1 MLEQAIVDAAA
12 LREAAIQS
20 AEQAVVEQY
29 SNQIKETVK
38 QLLEQD
44 ELGGDLGADLGA
56 DLGGDLGLGGEEAA
70 VPGAPTPENIAKDAD
85 VKQAKAAGGIAGQTL
100 EAFYESLAE
109 DIDENTVLEIELDHL
124 DYDAARGTGKNK
136 ITPMR
141 EAKKLEEGA
150 YAQCTKDKVCIAMSA
165 KKCTAAIEQCKQE
178 AMRQSAQQSES
189 NKLEEGGSACMSD
202 GDCERGEKCDS
213 GQCTK
218 TTSAS
223 DAIALDEEFLDELA
237 ETLTMDYK
245 AQPDGG
251 FANGQMRP
259 TNAFHDTQMVQEI
272 AAEIEE
278 YAEKQKKKNDKL
290 QKENKQLKKELS
302 RFKVSNNKLVE
313 AVGQIKEKFENVH
326 LMNAKLFYINKALM
340 DASLNER
347 QRGQIVESIN
357 NVDTMEQA
365 KIVFEALRSTVGP
378 SVNRTPKS
386 LSEAVNKRN
395 SSSIL
400 LHSHKKEEKTNNTDD
415 FTKRMRRLAGIE

>member
-1 MLEQAIVDAAA
+1 MSSMLEQAIVDAGA

-44 ELGGDLGADLGA
+44 ELGA
-56 DLGGDLGLGGEEAA
+56 DLGGDLGLGAEEAPA
-70 VPGAPTPENIAKDAD
+70 PGAPTPENITKDAD
-85 VKQAKAAGGIAGQTL
+85 VEQAEAIGGIAGQTL

-109 DIDENTVLEIELDHL
+109 DIDENTVLEIELDNL
-124 DYDAARGTGKNK
+124 DYDAHRGTGKDK

-141 EAKKLEEGA
+141 EAKELEEA
-150 YAQCTKDKVCIAMSA
+150 STQECNRDIDCDDLHKDVCRAGKCVDLSA
-165 KKCTAAIEQCKQE
+165 V
-178 AMRQSAQQSES
+178 SEDVS
-189 NKLEEGGSACMSD
+189 
-202 GDCERGEKCDS
+202 
-213 GQCTK
+213 
-218 TTSAS
+218 
-223 DAIALDEEFLDELA
+223 LDEDLLDELA

-251 FANGQMRP
+251 FANGQMKP

-278 YAEKQKKKNDKL
+278 YAGKQMKKNDKL
-290 QKENKQLKKELS
+290 QKENKQLKKELN
-302 RFKVSNNKLVE
+302 RFKASNNKLME
-313 AVGQIKEKFENVH
+313 AVGQIKEKFGSVH

-378 SVNRTPKS
+378 SVNRAPKS

-400 LHSHKKEEKTNNTDD
+400 LHSRKKEEKTNNTDN
-415 FTKRMRRLAGIE
+415 FTKRMMQLAGIK

>member
-1 MLEQAIVDAAA
+1 MSSMLEQAIVDAGA

-44 ELGGDLGADLGA
+44 ELGA
-56 DLGGDLGLGGEEAA
+56 DLGGDLGLGAEEAPA
-70 VPGAPTPENIAKDAD
+70 PGAPTPENITKDAD
-85 VKQAKAAGGIAGQTL
+85 VEQAEAVGGIAGQTL

-109 DIDENTVLEIELDHL
+109 DVDENTVLEIELDNL
-124 DYDAARGTGKNK
+124 DYDAHRGTGKNK

-141 EAKKLEEGA
+141 EGKEPEE
-150 YAQCTKDKVCIAMSA
+150 
-165 KKCTAAIEQCKQE
+165 
-178 AMRQSAQQSES
+178 SES
-189 NKLEEGGSACMSD
+189 NELEEDVS
-202 GDCERGEKCDS
+202 
-213 GQCTK
+213 
-218 TTSAS
+218 
-223 DAIALDEEFLDELA
+223 LDEDLLDELA
-237 ETLTMDYK
+237 ETLVMDYK

-251 FANGQMRP
+251 FGNGQMKP

-278 YAEKQKKKNDKL
+278 YAEKQKNKNDKL
-290 QKENKQLKKELS
+290 QKENKQLKKELN
-302 RFKVSNNKLVE
+302 RFKASNNKLVE
-313 AVGQIKEKFENVH
+313 AVGQIKEKFESVH

-400 LHSHKKEEKTNNTDD
+400 LHSRKKEEKTNNTDD
-415 FTKRMRRLAGIE
+415 FNSRMMRLAGIK

>member
-1 MLEQAIVDAAA
+1 MSSMLEQAIVDASA

-20 AEQAVVEQY
+20 AEQAVVDQY

-44 ELGGDLGADLGA
+44 ELGGDLG
-56 DLGGDLGLGGEEAA
+56 GDLGLGGEEAA
-70 VPGAPTPENIAKDAD
+70 VPGAPTPENITNDAD
-85 VKQAKAAGGIAGQTL
+85 VKQAKTAGGIAGQTL

-141 EAKKLEEGA
+141 EAKKL
-150 YAQCTKDKVCIAMSA
+150 D
-165 KKCTAAIEQCKQE
+165 
-178 AMRQSAQQSES
+178 
-189 NKLEEGGSACMSD
+189 EGGAVCMSD
-202 GDCERGEKCDS
+202 DDCEPGVKCDENNKCAEPDP
-213 GQCTK
+213 GPE
-218 TTSAS
+218 AV
-223 DAIALDEEFLDELA
+223 ALDEDLLDELA

-272 AAEIEE
+272 ATEIEE

-290 QKENKQLKKELS
+290 QKENKQLKKELK
-302 RFKVSNNKLVE
+302 RFEVSNNKLVE
-313 AVGQIKEKFENVH
+313 AVGQIKEKFEDVH

-400 LHSHKKEEKTNNTDD
+400 LHSRKKEEKANNTDD
-415 FTKRMRRLAGIE
+415 FTKRMMRLAGIK

>member
-1 MLEQAIVDAAA
+1 MSSMLEQAIVDAAA

-44 ELGGDLGADLGA
+44 ELGA

-70 VPGAPTPENIAKDAD
+70 VPGAPTPENITNDAD
-85 VKQAKAAGGIAGQTL
+85 VKQAKTAGGIAGQTL

-124 DYDAARGTGKNK
+124 DYDAVRGTGKNK

-141 EAKKLEEGA
+141 EAKKLEEGGA
-150 YAQCTKDKVCIAMSA
+150 ACLDDADCEPGVKCDEN
-165 KKCTAAIEQCKQE
+165 KKC
-178 AMRQSAQQSES
+178 AQPDPGPE
-189 NKLEEGGSACMSD
+189 
-202 GDCERGEKCDS
+202 
-213 GQCTK
+213 
-218 TTSAS
+218 
-223 DAIALDEEFLDELA
+223 AIALDEDLLDELA

-290 QKENKQLKKELS
+290 QKENKQLKKELK
-302 RFKVSNNKLVE
+302 RFEVSNNKLVE
-313 AVGQIKEKFENVH
+313 AVGQIKEKFEDVH

-400 LHSHKKEEKTNNTDD
+400 LHSRKKEEKANNTDD
-415 FTKRMRRLAGIE
+415 FTKRMMRLAGIK

>member
-1 MLEQAIVDAAA
+1 MSSMLEQAIVDAAA

-44 ELGGDLGADLGA
+44 ELGADLGA

-70 VPGAPTPENIAKDAD
+70 VPGAPTPENITNAAG

-141 EAKKLEEGA
+141 EAKKLDEGGA
-150 YAQCTKDKVCIAMSA
+150 ACLADADCEPGVKCDENN
-165 KKCTAAIEQCKQE
+165 KCTEPDPAPE
-178 AMRQSAQQSES
+178 AV
-189 NKLEEGGSACMSD
+189 
-202 GDCERGEKCDS
+202 
-213 GQCTK
+213 
-218 TTSAS
+218 
-223 DAIALDEEFLDELA
+223 ALDEDLLDELA
-237 ETLTMDYK
+237 ETLTMDYE

-259 TNAFHDTQMVQEI
+259 TNAFHDTQIVQEI

-290 QKENKQLKKELS
+290 QKENKQLKKELK
-302 RFKVSNNKLVE
+302 RFEVSNNKLVE
-313 AVGQIKEKFENVH
+313 AVGQIKEKFEDVH

-400 LHSHKKEEKTNNTDD
+400 LHSHKNKREGKTNNTDD
-415 FTKRMRRLAGIE
+415 FNKRMMRLAGIK

>member
-1 MLEQAIVDAAA
+1 MLEQAIVDAGA

-44 ELGGDLGADLGA
+44 ELGA
-56 DLGGDLGLGGEEAA
+56 DLGGDLGLGAEEAPA
-70 VPGAPTPENIAKDAD
+70 PGAPTPENITKDAD
-85 VKQAKAAGGIAGQTL
+85 VEQAEAIGGIAGQTL

-109 DIDENTVLEIELDHL
+109 DIDENTVLEIELDNL
-124 DYDAARGTGKNK
+124 DYDAHRGTGKNK

-141 EAKKLEEGA
+141 EAKELEEGA
-150 YAQCTKDKVCIAMSA
+150 EGNFPCPTPNVTPPDCGSGCGPNDDGTKCVRTDQA
-165 KKCTAAIEQCKQE
+165 E
-178 AMRQSAQQSES
+178 ES
-189 NKLEEGGSACMSD
+189 V
-202 GDCERGEKCDS
+202 
-213 GQCTK
+213 
-218 TTSAS
+218 
-223 DAIALDEEFLDELA
+223 ALDEDLLGELA
-237 ETLTMDYK
+237 ETLAMDYK

-251 FANGQMRP
+251 FANGQMKP

-278 YAEKQKKKNDKL
+278 YAGKQMKKNDKL
-290 QKENKQLKKELS
+290 QKENKQLKKELN
-302 RFKVSNNKLVE
+302 RFKASNNKLME
-313 AVGQIKEKFENVH
+313 AVGQIKEKFGSVH

-400 LHSHKKEEKTNNTDD
+400 LHSRKKEEKANNTDD
-415 FTKRMRRLAGIE
+415 FTKRMMQLAGIK

>member
-1 MLEQAIVDAAA
+1 MSSMLEQAIVDAAA

-44 ELGGDLGADLGA
+44 ELGGDLGA

-124 DYDAARGTGKNK
+124 DYDAARGSGKNK

-141 EAKKLEEGA
+141 EAKKLEEGGA
-150 YAQCTKDKVCIAMSA
+150 V
-165 KKCTAAIEQCKQE
+165 
-178 AMRQSAQQSES
+178 
-189 NKLEEGGSACMSD
+189 CMSD
-202 GDCERGEKCDS
+202 DDCEPGVKCDENNKCAAPDP
-213 GQCTK
+213 GPEEV
-218 TTSAS
+218 
-223 DAIALDEEFLDELA
+223 ALDEDLLDELA

-251 FANGQMRP
+251 FANGQMKP
-259 TNAFHDTQMVQEI
+259 TNAFHDTQVVQEI

-290 QKENKQLKKELS
+290 QKENKQLKKELK
-302 RFKVSNNKLVE
+302 RFEVSNNKLVE
-313 AVGQIKEKFENVH
+313 AVGQIKEKFEDVH

-400 LHSHKKEEKTNNTDD
+400 LHSRKKEEKTNNTDD
-415 FTKRMRRLAGIE
+415 FTKRMMRLAGIK

>member
-1 MLEQAIVDAAA
+1 MSSMLEQAIVDAAA

-44 ELGGDLGADLGA
+44 ELGADLGMGD

-70 VPGAPTPENIAKDAD
+70 VPGAPTPENITNDAD

-141 EAKKLEEGA
+141 EAKKL
-150 YAQCTKDKVCIAMSA
+150 D
-165 KKCTAAIEQCKQE
+165 
-178 AMRQSAQQSES
+178 
-189 NKLEEGGSACMSD
+189 EGGAVCMSD
-202 GDCERGEKCDS
+202 DDCEPGVKCDENNKCAEPDP
-213 GQCTK
+213 GPE
-218 TTSAS
+218 AV
-223 DAIALDEEFLDELA
+223 ALDEDLLDELA

-290 QKENKQLKKELS
+290 QKENKQLKKELK
-302 RFKVSNNKLVE
+302 RFEVSNNKLVE
-313 AVGQIKEKFENVH
+313 AVGQIKEKFEDVH

-400 LHSHKKEEKTNNTDD
+400 LHSRKKEEKANNTDD
-415 FTKRMRRLAGIE
+415 FTKRMMRLAGIK